1 MYHEKCK
8 VYATS
13 EILWETLY
21 DQGEI
26 DTGVYRSKYH
36 WEDVS
41 WSIKIKVKGGNI
53 AIVYIMV
60 AYRLKVMHDEYYI
73 LNFSSTRQNRHFYPI
88 K

>member
-1 MYHEKCK
+1 MNNMYHEKCK

-41 WSIKIKVKGGNI
+41 
-53 AIVYIMV
+53 
-60 AYRLKVMHDEYYI
+60 
-73 LNFSSTRQNRHFYPI
+73 
-88 K
+88 